1 MLIEVYSD
9 LVCPWC
15 FIGKRQL
22 DRALVD
28 QGITDVTLAW
38 RAYQLYPDLPVR
50 GMDRGAFL
58 EARFGR
64 GSGDGADPWHE
75 TARRLDAAGQQAGI
89 RFDFDAQRVMPN
101 TLLGHRLLALA
112 PAGLQHELA
121 ERLFQAHFCEGR
133 DIGDVAVLLDISEA
147 AGLDRSDTEAALAAD
162 GGLAE
167 VREQLE
173 LARVAGVSGVPFLI
187 LAGRFGIPGAQSP
200 ETFAALI
207 NRARSRLADPG

>member
-9 LVCPWC
+9 LICPWC

-22 DRALVD
+22 DRALAE
-28 QGITDVTLAW
+28 QGNDDVTLAW
-38 RAYQLYPDLPVR
+38 RAYQLYPELPAQ
-50 GMDRGAFL
+50 GMERQAFL
-58 EARFGR
+58 EARSRRTG
-64 GSGDGADPWHE
+64 GDGDDARRE
-75 TARRLDAAGQQAGI
+75 TARRLTAAGEQVGI
-89 RFDFDAQRVMPN
+89 AFDFEAQQVMPN

-112 PAGLQHELA
+112 PPERQHDLA
-121 ERLFQAHFCEGR
+121 ELLFLAYFCEGR
-133 DIGDVAVLLDISEA
+133 DIGDGAVLLDIAEA
-147 AGLDRSDTEAALAAD
+147 AGMTRAASEAALATD

-173 LARVAGVSGVPFLI
+173 LARAAGVSGVPFLI

-207 NRARSRLADPG
+207 DRARSRLADGH